1 MTSTDRSKCGRVMN
15 ALLKMKK
22 LDLATLQKAYDA

>member
-1 MTSTDRSKCGRVMN
+1 MTSTDRSKSGRVMN

-22 LDLATLQKAYDA
+22 LDLATFRKAYDA